1 MHGIK
6 FSDFRINVNV
16 PLAEEKDAQLLG
28 LLVKHF
34 KHSSF
39 KDWQLKVI
47 RAILEGKNLLIVQLT
62 GSGKNL
68 CYEFPC
74 TVTQKIT
81 IVLTPTISLM
91 MDQVESLTST
101 GLQATF
107 LGSTQKNTK
116 VTAKVAQGQ
125 FDIIFC
131 TPEFFLQ
138 SSGEPKPLFRT
149 LISQKRVGLL
159 AVDEAHLICSWKTFR
174 YSHQRL

>member
-1 MHGIK
+1 MLGIK
-6 FSDFRINVNV
+6 FGDFRINVNV

-107 LGSTQKNTK
+107 LGSAQKNTT
-116 VTAKVAQGQ
+116 VTAKVAQ
-125 FDIIFC
+125 
-131 TPEFFLQ
+131 
-138 SSGEPKPLFRT
+138 R
-149 LISQKRVGLL
+149 
-159 AVDEAHLICSWKTFR
+159 
-174 YSHQRL
+174 QRKESPG